1 VKCIVV
7 DLFQL
12 GGAWGVKD
20 INLKQSTTLKKRKAK
35 NINDLWT
42 RLE

>member
-20 INLKQSTTLKKRKAK
+20 INLKQSTTLRKE
-35 NINDLWT
+35 
-42 RLE
+42 RLRIPMTFGLD